1 MVIGEGA
8 EPAGTSVEGDRPLSW
23 RIPPYQPALLIL
35 LTTGCAAWAIYGHPA
50 AGLRFIL
57 SVIGVLLFV
66 LALLTLRM
74 HFIVD
79 DDGIAV
85 RFVRAEQWIEWP
97 EISSVRIVNGV
108 RGAQTLRVERVDRS
122 YVDVPPS
129 LLMSARPITKPTAEA
144 MLRATAAAVS
154 ARRTAPPREP

>member
-1 MVIGEGA
+1 M
-8 EPAGTSVEGDRPLSW
+8 
-23 RIPPYQPALLIL
+23 
-35 LTTGCAAWAIYGHPA
+35 
-50 AGLRFIL
+50 
-57 SVIGVLLFV
+57 LLFV

-85 RFVRAEQWIEWP
+85 RFIRAEQWTEWP

-129 LLMSARPITKPTAEA
+129 LLMSSRPVTKPTAEA
-144 MLRATAAAVS
+144 MLRSAAAAVS